1 VRELR
6 DDRAVLGKRC
16 ARLAGTAEEAD
27 ETQDRAAGVLG
38 EPLLVRQVLDG
49 LENGLGR
56 ASQFVERLCAG
67 GGGRG
72 QAHGHGGDGTDAEGP
87 ERGPERVADH
97 WRVHSSDEAGG
108 SGGDGPSGRPL
119 DNLTMSRGADTWDS
133 LA

>member
-1 VRELR
+1 GQWEVGRSGDGGGGAHGGLLAADAVLHEGRVRELR

-72 QAHGHGGDGTDAEGP
+72 QA
-87 ERGPERVADH
+87 
-97 WRVHSSDEAGG
+97 
-108 SGGDGPSGRPL
+108 
-119 DNLTMSRGADTWDS
+119 
-133 LA
+133 